1 MFNDIEELTEEIEI
15 FRSNIK
21 ESSDMFDALKNISTQ
36 IEKSKEDLDTKY
48 NSFLK
53 KLETLNDDTERRNDM
68 IIKNNIEIVKQ
79 QQSNFENGVTNI
91 VDKLEKL
98 QIDTEQKNDAIIKN
112 NVEVME
118 QQQTKFEKN
127 ATNIIDR
134 LNNLQIDAL
143 LIEIEKANK
152 RIVYT
157 YVFLTIIVVINIII
171 LLK

>member
-53 KLETLNDDTERRNDM
+53 ELGTLNDDINKKNDI
-68 IIKNNIEIVKQ
+68 IIKKNVETIKQ
-79 QQSNFENGVTNI
+79 QQS
-91 VDKLEKL
+91 D
-98 QIDTEQKNDAIIKN
+98 
-112 NVEVME
+112 
-118 QQQTKFEKN
+118 FEKN
-127 ATNIIDR
+127 AANIIDR
-134 LNNLQIDAL
+134 LDKLQIDAL
-143 LIEIEKANK
+143 LVKIERANK
-152 RIVYT
+152 KIIYT
-157 YVFLTIIVVINIII
+157 YVFLAIIVVINIII